1 MADDVW
7 ISSVLTDPDLVLMME
22 TDIVAKDAP
31 KAIEALSLLN
41 AGKPVPAQMCPRTI
55 WPGETA
61 KVSDR
66 LPDLFLANAY
76 PIVSERGAAVLR
88 QFDLGGGSLHAVETV
103 LQKDRQT
110 PILSGTYYCW
120 VFGNTKAA
128 FSPEQSSGTR
138 PFAGPNSGRW
148 KMPFVHKDDQLAVS
162 AEATGGPDV
171 WVDPTLFKSVF
182 LSGRLGEALT
192 DVGLAKAFRLF
203 RCRVVSA

>member
-1 MADDVW
+1 MTDNVW

-31 KAIEALSLLN
+31 KAIEALNLLN
-41 AGKPVPAQMCPRTI
+41 AGKSVPAQMCPRTI

-110 PILSGTYYCW
+110 PISGTFYCW
-120 VFGNTKAA
+120 IFGNTKTA
-128 FSPEQSSGTR
+128 FSAEQSTGAR

-148 KMPFVHKDDQLAVS
+148 KMPFVHKDDELAVS
-162 AEATGGPDV
+162 PEAVGGPDV

-192 DVGLAKAFRLF
+192 NAGLAKAFRLF
-203 RCRVVSA
+203 RCRVASI

>member
-1 MADDVW
+1 MTDNVW

-22 TDIVAKDAP
+22 TDIVAEDAP
-31 KAIEALSLLN
+31 KAIEALNLLN
-41 AGKPVPAQMCPRTI
+41 AGKSIPAQMCPRMI
-55 WPGETA
+55 WPGETS

-110 PILSGTYYCW
+110 PISGTFYCW
-120 VFGNTKAA
+120 VFGNTKVA
-128 FSPEQSSGTR
+128 FSAEQSSGTR

-148 KMPFVHKDDQLAVS
+148 KMPFVHQDDQLAVS
-162 AEATGGPDV
+162 HAASGGADV
-171 WVDPTLFKSVF
+171 WADPTLFKSVF
-182 LSGRLGEALT
+182 LSRRLGEALT
-192 DVGLAKAFRLF
+192 NAGLAKAFRLF
-203 RCRVVSA
+203 RCRVASA